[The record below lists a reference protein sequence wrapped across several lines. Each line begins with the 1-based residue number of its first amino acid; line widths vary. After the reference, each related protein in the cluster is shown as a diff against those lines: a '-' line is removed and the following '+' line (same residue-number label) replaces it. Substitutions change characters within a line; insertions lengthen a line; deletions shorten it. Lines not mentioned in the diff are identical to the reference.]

1 MNKNDKKRTSPNK
14 GLVDPR
20 TIKEFEV
27 YKETTLMDF
36 LMFKMPDIP
45 RKTIKSLLTH
55 HQVAVGGV
63 PVSQYNYPLV
73 PEDVVTVSKNR
84 IAKHE
89 RKDLPIIY
97 EDEDIVVIN
106 KPSGLL
112 SVATEREKGRTAYR
126 LISDYVAATNPK
138 ARVYVVHRL
147 DEDTSGVLVF
157 AKKFEV
163 REALQNHW
171 QEVVETRAYYAIV
184 EGKMEKEEA
193 VLQDYLTQN
202 DLHLVFVTKNRTVGK
217 LSTTQY
223 KVISYKE
230 PYSLLDVHISSG
242 RKNQIRVQLGSRG
255 HYVIGDDKYGEPS
268 DPIHR
273 LGLHAYQLTF
283 TNPLSGKRY
292 DFVTPMPEEFKKLFF
307 KTRAQARV
315 EAKEEEAKREKQRFL
330 SRDDDNRRRSKGQP
344 KGRPTGRHKP
354 KKGGRR

>member
-1 MNKNDKKRTSPNK
+1 MNRNDKKRTAPKNK
-14 GLVDPR
+14 GLVDPNS
-20 TIKEFEV
+20 IKEFQV
-27 YKETTLMDF
+27 YRETTLMEF
-36 LMFKMPDIP
+36 LMFKMPNTP

-73 PEDVVTVSKNR
+73 PEDVVIVSKNR

-97 EDEDIVVIN
+97 EDEDIIVIN

-112 SVATEREKGRTAYR
+112 SVATDREKGKTAYR
-126 LISDYVAATNPK
+126 LVSDYVASFNPK

-171 QEVVETRAYYAIV
+171 QEIVETRAYYAIV
-184 EGKMEKEEA
+184 EGEMEQDEA
-193 VLQDYLTQN
+193 VLRDYLTQN
-202 DLHLVFVTKNRTVGK
+202 DLHLVYVTKNKTVGK
-217 LSTTQY
+217 LSITQY

-230 PYSLLDVHISSG
+230 PFSLLDVHISSG

-255 HYVIGDDKYGEPS
+255 HHVVGDDKYGEPA
-268 DPIHR
+268 DPLNR

-283 TNPLSGKRY
+283 TNPLNGKKY
-292 DFVTPMPEEFKKLFF
+292 DFVTPMPESFKRLFF
-307 KTRAQARV
+307 KTRAQSR
-315 EAKEEEAKREKQRFL
+315 EEELEKPRKPRKGNERKP
-330 SRDDDNRRRSKGQP
+330 SSKP
-344 KGRPTGRHKP
+344 NKP
-354 KKGGRR
+354 KRGPRR

>member
-1 MNKNDKKRTSPNK
+1 MNKNDKKKASPNK

-20 TIKEFEV
+20 SIKEFEV
-27 YKETTLMDF
+27 YRETTLMDF
-36 LMFKMPDIP
+36 LIFKMPGTP

-89 RKDLPIIY
+89 RKDLPILY
-97 EDEDIVVIN
+97 EDDDIIAIN

-112 SVATEREKGRTAYR
+112 SVATDREKGKTAYR

-147 DEDTSGVLVF
+147 DEDTSGVLIF
-157 AKKFEV
+157 AKKYEV

-171 QEVVETRAYYAIV
+171 QEMVETRAYYAIV

-193 VLQDYLTQN
+193 LLQDYLTQN
-202 DLHLVFVTKNRTVGK
+202 DLNLVYVTKNKAVGK
-217 LSTTQY
+217 LATTHY
-223 KVISYKE
+223 KVIAFNN

-255 HYVIGDDKYGEPS
+255 HYVIGDDKYGEPA
-268 DPIHR
+268 DPIKR

-283 TNPLSGKRY
+283 TNPITGKRY
-292 DFVTPMPEEFKKLFF
+292 DFVTPMPDPFKKLFF
-307 KTRAQARV
+307 KTRAAARE
-315 EAKEEEAKREKQRFL
+315 EAEAKRKTTVHKEKDTNPKKRFH
-330 SRDDDNRRRSKGQP
+330 RFEK
-344 KGRPTGRHKP
+344 
-354 KKGGRR
+354 KKGGKR

>member
-1 MNKNDKKRTSPNK
+1 MNRNDKKRTAPNK
-14 GLVDPR
+14 GLIDPKS
-20 TIKEFEV
+20 IKEFQV
-27 YKETTLMDF
+27 YKETTLMEF
-36 LMFKMPDIP
+36 LMFKMPDTP

-73 PEDVVTVSKNR
+73 PEDVVTISKNR

-112 SVATEREKGRTAYR
+112 SVATDREKGKTAYR
-126 LISDYVAATNPK
+126 LISDYVASFNPK

-157 AKKFEV
+157 AKKYEV

-171 QEVVETRAYYAIV
+171 QDIVETRAYYAIV
-184 EGKMEKEEA
+184 EGKMEKDEA

-217 LSTTQY
+217 LSTTAY

-268 DPIHR
+268 NPINR

-292 DFVTPMPEEFKKLFF
+292 DFVTPMPNEFKNLFF
-307 KTRAQARV
+307 KTRAKVREEAEAEKERLAR
-315 EAKEEEAKREKQRFL
+315 KRTRGCEEEAPAKKRAPAK
-330 SRDDDNRRRSKGQP
+330 
-344 KGRPTGRHKP
+344 RPGNKRKP
-354 KKGGRR
+354 RKGGRR

>member
-1 MNKNDKKRTSPNK
+1 MNKNDKKRTAPNK
-14 GLVDPR
+14 GHVDPR
-20 TIKEFEV
+20 SIKEFQV
-27 YKETTLMDF
+27 YRETTLMEF
-36 LMFKMPDIP
+36 LIFKMPDTP

-73 PEDVVTVSKNR
+73 PEDVVTVSRNR

-97 EDEDIVVIN
+97 EDEDIIVIN

-126 LISDYVAATNPK
+126 LVSDYVAAMNPK

-171 QEVVETRAYYAIV
+171 QEIVETRAYYAIV
-184 EGKMEKEEA
+184 EGKMEKDEA
-193 VLQDYLTQN
+193 VLQDYLMQN
-202 DLHLVFVTKNRTVGK
+202 DLHLVFVTKNKKEGK
-217 LSTTQY
+217 LSTTAY

-255 HYVIGDDKYGEPS
+255 HHVIGDDKYGEPA
-268 DPIHR
+268 DPLKR

-283 TNPLSGKRY
+283 TNPISGKRY
-292 DFVTPMPEEFKKLFF
+292 DFVTPMPECFKSLFF
-307 KTRAQARV
+307 VTHAQRRAAEAETARKPRRRVRDEADGAKLTKPRAKTRV
-315 EAKEEEAKREKQRFL
+315 
-330 SRDDDNRRRSKGQP
+330 
-344 KGRPTGRHKP
+344 P
-354 KKGGRR
+354 KKGGRK

>member
-1 MNKNDKKRTSPNK
+1 MNRNDRKRNEPRNR
-14 GLVDPR
+14 GHVDPNS
-20 TIKEFEV
+20 IKEFEV
-27 YKETTLMDF
+27 YKETTLMEF
-36 LMFKMPDIP
+36 LMFKMPDTP

-97 EDEDIVVIN
+97 EDEDIIVIN

-112 SVATEREKGRTAYR
+112 SVATDREKGKTAYR
-126 LISDYVAATNPK
+126 LVSDYVAALHPK

-147 DEDTSGVLVF
+147 DEDTSGILVF
-157 AKKFEV
+157 AKKYEV
-163 REALQNHW
+163 RESLQNHW
-171 QEVVETRAYYAIV
+171 QEIVETRAYYAIV
-184 EGKMEKEEA
+184 EGKMEQDEA
-193 VLQDYLTQN
+193 VLRDYLTQN
-202 DLHLVFVTKNRTVGK
+202 DLHLLYVTKNKTVGK
-217 LSTTQY
+217 LATTQY

-255 HYVIGDDKYGEPS
+255 HHVIGDDKYGEPA
-268 DPIHR
+268 DPLKR

-292 DFVTPMPEEFKKLFF
+292 DFVTPMPESFKTLFF
-307 KTRAQARV
+307 KTHAQTR
-315 EAKEEEAKREKQRFL
+315 EEARTQERQR
-330 SRDDDNRRRSKGQP
+330 
-344 KGRPTGRHKP
+344 KP
-354 KKGGRR
+354 RKDGAKPRKPAPRKGGRR